1 MGWIGLDHSGWGIEH
16 LYGAHKKY
24 INHYSIILNMG
35 IALAI
40 LVITLASKTSPRT
53 GKGLEYMHGSAMPA
67 SIPWEEISLWYFL
80 LISNS
85 ANALHCQSTLINIA
99 SRKQPDTFRCI
110 SWLVSLCHNLQWI
123 SALGL
128 VIWSSVSLV
137 CLYSLQGDHNRLL
150 LSIYLSRTWKWLI
163 NSCYNV

>member
-24 INHYSIILNMG
+24 KSLFHYSEHGHHFSHSCHHSCIENFAEDWQRFG
-35 IALAI
+35 IYAWKRNARINTLRGNFSLIFLAHFKFSQCQCTAKYFNQHC
-40 LVITLASKTSPRT
+40 LSKAAR
-53 GKGLEYMHGSAMPA
+53 H
-67 SIPWEEISLWYFL
+67 IPLHL
-80 LISNS
+80 LISF
-85 ANALHCQSTLINIA
+85 A
-99 SRKQPDTFRCI
+99 F
-110 SWLVSLCHNLQWI
+110 HNLWWI

-150 LSIYLSRTWKWLI
+150 LLIYLSQTWKEKMA
-163 NSCYNV
+163 Y